1 MNLRSIPKTRL
12 NKVMDNYGDNQG
24 STRNVIN
31 KLRNDNE
38 AKKFEAGKYEEKYD
52 ALQRQLSEAVEPSR
66 KRAIE
71 LYTRKA
77 TRAAELKAAFESRL
91 SSRNEEMDHVAN
103 LLASLKIQRQNR
115 REVVQQNHREKL
127 ALIKKKAEVYQKI
140 AALVRIANKI
150 KSGKSAQDAIAALK
164 VDNQQKKVKLEDL
177 KEKLDQQNL
186 ASNELRQKV
195 EALRSQLANQ
205 SGVENAMNKVA
216 ELQAEVMRL
225 DKRELYLQNEAKN
238 LENGG
243 NLVSEKEPQNCV
255 NDSGYNDSP

>member
-1 MNLRSIPKTRL
+1 
-12 NKVMDNYGDNQG
+12 MDNYGDNQG
-24 STRNVIN
+24 STRNVLD

-38 AKKFEAGKYEEKYD
+38 FKKFEAGKYEEKYD
-52 ALQRQLSEAVEPSR
+52 ALQRQLDEAVEPSR

-91 SSRNEEMDHVAN
+91 SCRNEEMDHVAN
-103 LLASLKIQRQNR
+103 LLASLKLQRQNR
-115 REVVQQNHREKL
+115 REVVQQSHRGKL
-127 ALIKKKAEVYQKI
+127 ALIKKKTEVYQKI

-150 KSGKSAQDAIAALK
+150 KNGNSANDAIAALK
-164 VDNQQKKVKLEDL
+164 ADNQRKKVKLEDV
-177 KEKLDQQNL
+177 KGKLDQKNS

-195 EALRSQLANQ
+195 EALRSQLAKQ
-205 SGVENAMNKVA
+205 FGVKNAMSKVG

-238 LENGG
+238 LERGE
-243 NLVSEKEPQNCV
+243 NLVSEKEPQNRV

>member
-1 MNLRSIPKTRL
+1 
-12 NKVMDNYGDNQG
+12 MDNYGDNKG
-24 STRNVIN
+24 STRNVLD

-38 AKKFEAGKYEEKYD
+38 MKKFEAGKYEEKYD
-52 ALQRQLSEAVEPSR
+52 ALQRQLDEAVEPSR

-91 SSRNEEMDHVAN
+91 SCRNEEMDHVAN
-103 LLASLKIQRQNR
+103 LLASLKLQRQNR
-115 REVVQQNHREKL
+115 REVVQQSHREKL
-127 ALIKKKAEVYQKI
+127 ALIKKKTEVYQKI

-150 KSGKSAQDAIAALK
+150 KNGNSANDAIAALK
-164 VDNQQKKVKLEDL
+164 ADNQRKKVKLEDV
-177 KEKLDQQNL
+177 KEKLDQKNS

-195 EALRSQLANQ
+195 EALRSQLAKQ
-205 SGVENAMNKVA
+205 FGVKNAMSKVG

-238 LENGG
+238 LECGE
-243 NLVSEKEPQNCV
+243 NLVSEKEPQNRV